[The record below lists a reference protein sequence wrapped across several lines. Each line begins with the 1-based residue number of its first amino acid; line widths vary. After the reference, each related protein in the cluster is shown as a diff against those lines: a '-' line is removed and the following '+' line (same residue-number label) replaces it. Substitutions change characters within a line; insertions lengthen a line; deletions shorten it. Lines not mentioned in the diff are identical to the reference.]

1 MLEATIRVT
10 NTLGLHAR
18 AAARLVRLAATF
30 KSSSVTIRRN
40 DTNTEANAK
49 DILSVLSIAASKG
62 VELHIIA
69 DGADENEAIEQIT
82 KLFTDKFGETY

>member
-30 KSSSVTIRRN
+30 SSSVTIRRS
-40 DTNTEANAK
+40 DTDSEANAK
-49 DILSVLSIAASKG
+49 DILSVLGIAASRG
-62 VELHIIA
+62 VELHIIV
-69 DGADENEAIEQIT
+69 DGSDETDALEQIT
-82 KLFTDKFGETY
+82 SLFNDNFGED